1 MKKLLVPLSSAA
13 TLALAVSP
21 AFAQGDM
28 PISIPRGPNVNIE
41 SIGLLVGNALALL
54 LILAAI
60 AAFIFLILGG
70 IQWITSGGDKQG
82 LEGARNKIT
91 NAIVG
96 LIIVAAAWAVMFLVG
111 QFLGIENLFT
121 SGLAIPRAY
130 EGGTTSGGGTSVIC
144 QNCSCPALGGAVCV
158 GACTSAGC
166 IPV

>member
-13 TLALAVSP
+13 MLALAVAP
-21 AFAQGDM
+21 AFAQGDS
-28 PISIPRGPNVNIE
+28 PNITIPRGPNVNIQ
-41 SIGLLVGNALALL
+41 SLGLLIGNALALL
-54 LILAAI
+54 LIIAAI

-91 NAIVG
+91 NAVVG

-121 SGLAIPRAY
+121 SGLQVPRAY
-130 EGGTTSGGGTSVIC
+130 ETSTGTTNTSCTNITCNNGSTAILVAG
-144 QNCSCPALGGAVCV
+144 SCVC
-158 GACTSAGC
+158 
-166 IPV
+166 P